1 LERECPCDFAGE
13 FSGRRERA
21 GLRRDTARTGAH
33 RFATL
38 AKVSSIVDNPILPL
52 QGRALNQTPRGIVQ
66 LPEQTLQNIKR
77 IGDDN

>member
-1 LERECPCDFAGE
+1 
-13 FSGRRERA
+13 
-21 GLRRDTARTGAH
+21 
-33 RFATL
+33 L